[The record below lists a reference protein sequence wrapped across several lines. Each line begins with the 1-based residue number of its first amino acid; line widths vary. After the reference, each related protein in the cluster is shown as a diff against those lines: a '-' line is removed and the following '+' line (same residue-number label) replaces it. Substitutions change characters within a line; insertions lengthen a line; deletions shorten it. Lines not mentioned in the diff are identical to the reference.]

1 MSNEDLTSV
10 KEEIYSSIRD
20 LENKLLKIL
29 NTKIAEISDNFEKY
43 NEKIDSITSNNRQI
57 VESVISEKISLE
69 KLNALESFKN
79 KADGI
84 LISHEIRINNDN
96 KDINQMRNKYDRVIE
111 DNLLVPGLIG
121 AKCQFTNVKEYI
133 MSINSEISRL
143 KYEKDQLKK
152 ETKDYKS
159 RIDNLF
165 KQMISVAD
173 NSVDRSKEYIDSQ
186 LLGNKNQFE
195 KKIDEYSQ
203 NAHNLRIEIFKIK
216 SDIEEQANN
225 IKLEAEKI
233 NNFSEK
239 SNNIDEN
246 IVKINDKI
254 ADMTLKT
261 NYEINN
267 LHEKNKKTEK
277 KVIDLKNELGRIK
290 VMSEIRNKSKS
301 ILNNSKIKEIMENSH
316 TMANKR
322 NSCSNIES
330 FDNKNFSEKKNF
342 NEKNKKYF
350 DIKGKKSFC
359 FGINSLTKEETEL
372 KNNINIIKKNKKIK
386 NEEKISSIK
395 LNKIKKKIKN
405 SNNNNEEEKTD
416 IIISEESFQD
426 NDNINEDDI
435 SNINHFYKTIIDSN
449 RTKRISSRNE
459 DIININPNFKESV
472 DNTNNNFQNNFNTF
486 KEPEKPKRIGQIKF
500 DLKTKSL
507 KKKTY
512 SIATGENKLFPKI
525 YLQSNSTNI
534 DNQANQE
541 FLNNHNDNNT
551 IINIDN
557 NNNNENNDN
566 NDNAHSSA
574 SESIN
579 NNNNKEMKMKE
590 NKENKEKKIKS
601 LEIQNEID
609 NSNMSSRKESVK
621 NLKETTDNLNNS
633 PSYKNNQKIYS
644 RNNNYLFYNSS
655 YNNNNNKNSYNTSP
669 KAFDEDKYLLTNF
682 KKNKKR
688 MSFSKSN
695 KNNYIN
701 NMNYNHINNNNQK
714 QIILSQKN
722 SSGGINIIGINEEKL
737 NKKYSIEGNI
747 YLDQEN
753 ENNLKLE
760 NINLPSTKSVKIKK
774 KKNKLQGIS
783 CEVPLKISAAF
794 GRTAYTFIDKNN
806 NKKFYSIKMLKKK
819 PENEKFDVYLGN
831 SNNL

>member
-1 MSNEDLTSV
+1 MSNEDLTAV

-152 ETKDYKS
+152 EIKDYKS

-203 NAHNLRIEIFKIK
+203 NAHNLRIEFFKIK

-301 ILNNSKIKEIMENSH
+301 I
-316 TMANKR
+316 
-322 NSCSNIES
+322 
-330 FDNKNFSEKKNF
+330 
-342 NEKNKKYF
+342 
-350 DIKGKKSFC
+350 
-359 FGINSLTKEETEL
+359 
-372 KNNINIIKKNKKIK
+372 
-386 NEEKISSIK
+386 
-395 LNKIKKKIKN
+395 
-405 SNNNNEEEKTD
+405 
-416 IIISEESFQD
+416 
-426 NDNINEDDI
+426 
-435 SNINHFYKTIIDSN
+435 
-449 RTKRISSRNE
+449 
-459 DIININPNFKESV
+459 
-472 DNTNNNFQNNFNTF
+472 
-486 KEPEKPKRIGQIKF
+486 
-500 DLKTKSL
+500 
-507 KKKTY
+507 
-512 SIATGENKLFPKI
+512 
-525 YLQSNSTNI
+525 
-534 DNQANQE
+534 
-541 FLNNHNDNNT
+541 
-551 IINIDN
+551 
-557 NNNNENNDN
+557 
-566 NDNAHSSA
+566 
-574 SESIN
+574 
-579 NNNNKEMKMKE
+579 
-590 NKENKEKKIKS
+590 
-601 LEIQNEID
+601 
-609 NSNMSSRKESVK
+609 
-621 NLKETTDNLNNS
+621 
-633 PSYKNNQKIYS
+633 
-644 RNNNYLFYNSS
+644 
-655 YNNNNNKNSYNTSP
+655 
-669 KAFDEDKYLLTNF
+669 
-682 KKNKKR
+682 
-688 MSFSKSN
+688 
-695 KNNYIN
+695 
-701 NMNYNHINNNNQK
+701 
-714 QIILSQKN
+714 
-722 SSGGINIIGINEEKL
+722 
-737 NKKYSIEGNI
+737 
-747 YLDQEN
+747 
-753 ENNLKLE
+753 
-760 NINLPSTKSVKIKK
+760 
-774 KKNKLQGIS
+774 
-783 CEVPLKISAAF
+783 
-794 GRTAYTFIDKNN
+794 
-806 NKKFYSIKMLKKK
+806 
-819 PENEKFDVYLGN
+819 
-831 SNNL
+831 